1 MIPRPAINSSS
12 EKNRTLNNH
21 PIPIT
26 IINDSEAFNQYLNV
40 NIVNVNTGNNYLALT
55 TCDLCTCFF

>member
-1 MIPRPAINSSS
+1 MQQIIVLQ
-12 EKNRTLNNH
+12 KILNNH

-26 IINDSEAFNQYLNV
+26 IINESEAFNQCLNV
-40 NIVNVNTGNNYLALT
+40 NIVNVNTGNNYALT